1 MHARQVWI
9 GLVLSAGLLVALG
22 IAGVRAIEA
31 RRLRTGLTE
40 ARKEL
45 AAGRY
50 STARSKLLELKRAG
64 TSDGEVLYLLGQC
77 ELHQG
82 RRDAALEAWAQV
94 PSSSR
99 WAVSAALQRGMVL
112 LDAEQFSRAEDALV
126 SARQYAKAGDTV
138 RVLQALAMLYEIEG
152 RTGEMRAALVE
163 TWQYS
168 DKPAALVQK
177 LSKQDTVPL
186 AVGTLRKALGA
197 GPSDDDRVWLGRAN
211 LATRTGDLD
220 AAAVL
225 LDRCLTK
232 RPSDPVLWRARLEL
246 AQAAGDVTALWLA
259 LQHLGADQVSKVEL
273 ARIRGWLAAKVGDVA
288 AERAALR
295 TVVELDA
302 GDVGALDRMGTLA
315 AQSGDDDEVRRIRT
329 RQAEVSAAT
338 IRYHELV
345 QGDAS
350 GGDLAERA
358 RLAEL
363 LGRGVEALGWAML
376 RDGKVGA
383 PGSDRPSLDPAG
395 SLGSLPPAGS
405 RNAPRLATLC
415 ADLDP
420 ANARRQVPATR
431 SKAAKSSGAA
441 PWFVDAAESA
451 GLRFIQ
457 ENADSPLKRPP
468 ETMSG
473 GVALLDYDGD
483 GWLDV
488 YAVQGGRLPP
498 AANATSE
505 DRLFRNRRD
514 GTLED
519 VSERAGLPK
528 LPGGYGHGASV
539 GDYDNDGRPDIFVT
553 RWRSYALYRNRG
565 DGTFEDATDR
575 AGLGGDR
582 DWPTSAA
589 WADLDGDGDL
599 DLYVCHY
606 LAFDLESPRI
616 CAGAGS
622 GANHYCSPRD
632 FLALPDH
639 VFRNDGGRFVDVT
652 REAGFVD
659 LNGRGL
665 GVVAADLDDD
675 NLIDV
680 YVANDMSANYLFRN
694 LGGFRFEETGLAAG
708 AAANSSGGYQSG
720 MGIACGDF
728 DGDGRPDL
736 AVTNFYGESI
746 TFFRNL
752 GRGLFADD
760 TSSIGLAAPT
770 RYLLGFGI
778 AFLDGNNDGWLD
790 LISAN
795 GHVNDHRPA
804 YPWKMPTQLLV
815 GGPDSRLTVPPAD
828 GGEPFRPLHLG
839 RGLAQGDLD
848 NDGRLDVV
856 VQAQNEPLAYLR
868 NETVGGGHWVTLKLE
883 GVRSNRDGVGAR
895 VRALAAGRWQV
906 SQRYGGGSYQSA
918 GDQRLHLGLGDSAVV
933 ERLEVRWPS
942 GREQSYT
949 GLPADRGYLL
959 REGDSEIKP
968 LRGWERHGG

>member
-1 MHARQVWI
+1 MNARRVWF
-9 GLVLSAGLLVALG
+9 GLILGAALLAVLG
-22 IAGVRAIEA
+22 IAGVRAIET
-31 RRLRTGLTE
+31 RRFRAGLE
-40 ARKEL
+40 VAKKEM
-45 AAGRY
+45 AAHRY

-64 TSDGEVLYLLGQC
+64 TSGGEVWYLLGQC

-82 RRDAALEAWAQV
+82 RREAALEAWAQV
-94 PSSSR
+94 PPTSPYGVPA
-99 WAVSAALQRGMVL
+99 AVQRASLL
-112 LDAEQFSRAEDALV
+112 LDAEQFTRAEEVLIGARPHARGADA
-126 SARQYAKAGDTV
+126 V
-138 RVLQALAMLYEIEG
+138 RVLQALATLYEIEG
-152 RTGEMRAALVE
+152 RTSEMRAALVE

-177 LSKQDTVPL
+177 LSRQDTVPL
-186 AVGTLRKALGA
+186 AVGTLHNALGR

-220 AAAVL
+220 AAAAL
-225 LDRCLTK
+225 LDRCVKK
-232 RPSDPVLWRARLEL
+232 RPSDPVVWRARLEL
-246 AQAAGDVTALWLA
+246 AQAAGDVAAVWLA
-259 LQHLGADQVSKVEL
+259 LERLTANDISKVEL
-273 ARIRGWLAAKVGDVA
+273 ARIRAWLAAKVGDVA
-288 AERAALR
+288 AERAALSA
-295 TVVELDA
+295 VLELDP
-302 GDVGALDRMGTLA
+302 GDVSALERMGTLA
-315 AQSGDDDEVRRIRT
+315 VQSDDDERRRIRT

-338 IRYHELV
+338 FRYHELV
-345 QGDAS
+345 QGDAA

-358 RLAEL
+358 RLAKL
-363 LGRGVEALGWAML
+363 LGRNVEALGWALL
-376 RDGKVGA
+376 RDGKA
-383 PGSDRPSLDPAG
+383 DRPGPYRPPLDDGG
-395 SLGSLPPAGS
+395 SSISVPPDGSGNVPK
-405 RNAPRLATLC
+405 LAALC

-420 ANARRQVPATR
+420 VRTRRQVPFARRAGTN
-431 SKAAKSSGAA
+431 SSGAA
-441 PWFVDAAESA
+441 PRFMDAAESA

-457 ENADSPLKRPP
+457 ENAGSPLKRPP

-498 AANATSE
+498 LAKVTCE

-514 GTLED
+514 GTWED
-519 VSERAGLPK
+519 VSESAGLSK
-528 LPGGYGHGASV
+528 LPGGYGHGATV
-539 GDYDNDGRPDIFVT
+539 GDYDNDGRSDIFIT
-553 RWRSYALYRNRG
+553 RWRAYALYRNRG
-565 DGTFEDATDR
+565 DGTFEDVTDR

-606 LAFDLESPRI
+606 LAFGLESPRI
-616 CAGAGS
+616 CSGAGS
-622 GANHYCSPRD
+622 GVNHYCSPRD
-632 FLALPDH
+632 FLAIPDH
-639 VFRNDGGRFVDVT
+639 VFRNDGGWFVDVT
-652 REAGFVD
+652 RESGVVD
-659 LNGRGL
+659 PNGRGL

-675 NLIDV
+675 NLIDI
-680 YVANDMSANYLFRN
+680 YVANDMSANYLFHN
-694 LGGFRFEETGLAAG
+694 LGGFRFEETGLPAG
-708 AAANSSGGYQSG
+708 AAANSSGGFQSG

-736 AVTNFYGESI
+736 AVTNFYGEST

-778 AFLDGNNDGWLD
+778 AFFDANNDGWLD

-804 YPWKMPTQLLV
+804 YPWKMPTQLLL
-815 GGPDSRLTVPPAD
+815 GGPDNRLAVPAAD
-828 GGEPFRPLHLG
+828 GGEPFRQLHLG
-839 RGLAQGDLD
+839 RALAEGDLD

-856 VQAQNEPLAYLR
+856 VQAQNEPLAYLH
-868 NETVGGGHWVTLKLE
+868 NETAGGRHWVTLKLE
-883 GVRSNRDGVGAR
+883 GMRSNRDAVGAR
-895 VRALAAGRWQV
+895 VRALAGGRWRV

-918 GDQRLHLGLGDSAVV
+918 ADQRLHFGLGDSAVV

-968 LRGWERHGG
+968 LRGWERHRG